1 VPRASKTGIRGLY
14 RDGDGRYRI
23 DLRYTDPGGV
33 DRRYKEVIPEG
44 TPGGAARAH
53 AQDVLARALA
63 GTLRTSDD
71 EAPLT
76 LRQAFDNYLVWVK
89 TNRPKA
95 YGQRTSILKLWIE
108 TVGDMPVA
116 DFDASVLE
124 RYKAKRAGAAPAT
137 INKAIRTVKH
147 MAGLSARNVVACGID
162 RPRAAELRDV
172 PMLREPPGRQRPIKP
187 AELTKILAAFKRV
200 DARFARRVMQAT
212 LLTGCR
218 LGEILDLRRDEVRG
232 GVLDLTRT
240 KQNRNHQIP
249 VSPELA
255 KIIKEA
261 LADKP
266 RKPGVDVVFTSSRG
280 VPYTVDGFSKQ
291 FAKVAER
298 AKCPDITFH
307 DLRRHVGTV
316 LINDGERLEVVSKLL
331 GHSTVAV
338 TQRSYAHLATEA
350 TRASVSLLARVA
362 PALPPAKPRR
372 RTTRR
377 KTRRIEDG
385 ATPS

>member
-1 VPRASKTGIRGLY
+1 MGVKGLR
-14 RDGDGRYRI
+14 RDADGRYRI
-23 DLRYTDPGGV
+23 DLKYTDPGGTP
-33 DRRYKEVIPEG
+33 RRYQETLPEG
-44 TPGGAARAH
+44 TSGGVARART
-53 AQDVLARALA
+53 QDVNARALA
-63 GTLRTSDD
+63 GTLRTTDD
-71 EAPLT
+71 EAPLM
-76 LRQAFDNYLVWVK
+76 LRQAFDRYLEWVK

-95 YGQRTSILKLWIE
+95 HGQRTSIFKLWID
-108 TVGDMPVA
+108 TVGNMPVA

-124 RYKAKRAGAAPAT
+124 SYKAKRAGAAPAT

-187 AELTKILAAFKRV
+187 AELGKLLAAFKRV

-232 GVLDLTRT
+232 GVLDLSRT

-249 VSPELA
+249 ISPPLA
-255 KIIKEA
+255 ALIKEA

-266 RKPGVDVVFTSSRG
+266 RKTGVDVVFTSSRG
-280 VPYTVDGFSKQ
+280 VPYTVDGYSKQ
-291 FAKVAER
+291 WAKVAER

-316 LINDGERLEVVSKLL
+316 LINGGERLEVVSKLL

-350 TRASVSLLARVA
+350 TRASVSLLARVSLSI
-362 PALPPAKPRR
+362 PSPKPVKRRKPR
-372 RTTRR
+372 
-377 KTRRIEDG
+377 KTSRSDDG

>member
-1 VPRASKTGIRGLY
+1 VPRPSRTGVRGLY
-14 RDGDGRYRI
+14 RDADGRYRI
-23 DLRYTDPGGV
+23 DLVYTDPAGV
-33 DRRYKEVIPEG
+33 ERRYQERIPIG

-53 AQDVLARALA
+53 SQDVLARALA

-71 EAPLT
+71 EAPLM
-76 LRQAFDNYLVWVK
+76 LRQAFDRYLEWVK

-95 YGQRTSILKLWIE
+95 HGQRTSIFKLWIE

-124 RYKAKRAGAAPAT
+124 RYKAKRAGSAPAT
-137 INKAIRTVKH
+137 INKGIRTVKH

-187 AELTKILAAFKRV
+187 AELTKLLGAFKRV

-280 VPYTVDGFSKQ
+280 VPYTVDGYSKQ
-291 FAKVAER
+291 WAKVAER
-298 AKCPDITFH
+298 AKCGDITFH
-307 DLRRHVGTV
+307 DLRRHVGTI
-316 LINDGERLEVVSKLL
+316 LINGGERLEVVSKLL

-338 TQRSYAHLATEA
+338 TQRSYAHLATDA
-350 TRASVSLLARVA
+350 TRGAVAALARVTSAFPTVTAKRA
-362 PALPPAKPRR
+362 PKQ
-372 RTTRR
+372 R
-377 KTRRIEDG
+377 KTSRASDG
-385 ATPS
+385 PAHS